1 MRVSPSKA
9 PLDSH
14 RRYKEMPHSP
24 VFEDVDETFMT
35 EDLLDESYIQPQ
47 LNSRQVQHKITTP
60 YRPKDNN
67 IFGTPDEEIDQNDER
82 ARFTTTYT
90 QLLRYRFS
98 KMKMLLA

>member
-90 QLLRYRFS
+90 QFS
-98 KMKMLLA
+98 MN